1 MNKFFDEYKELTKKI
16 IESVEQD
23 EPNEELMIIRGELLQ
38 KIDSLGYSPREV
50 KDFYYK
56 EKIDELDKRLYNSLQ
71 NAIYNVKQE
80 LDKVNRAKDANKGY
94 ANVMR
99 QGSFYS
105 RMV

>member
-1 MNKFFDEYKELTKKI
+1 MNKFFDEYKELTKRI
-16 IESVEQD
+16 IESLD
-23 EPNEELMIIRGELLQ
+23 KGEPNEDLMTIRGQLLE
-38 KIDSLGYSPREV
+38 KIDSLGYSSIEM
-50 KDFYYK
+50 KEFYYR
-56 EKIDELDKRLYNSLQ
+56 EKIDELDKKLYNSLQ
-71 NAIYNVKQE
+71 NAICNVKQE